1 MKVWNKNNER
11 EKTMYKAVIFDLDNT
26 LINFSSCETESMKR
40 TCSDHKLFVDNVV
53 EWDLFWKSFSE
64 HNFRHWMDFV
74 NGGEV
79 KTIGDVL
86 RFSFRDSLNLAELF
100 HSHLSDTYWDYFCNT
115 CFFED
120 GAEQLLSIFKDKYPL
135 GIITNGISESQR
147 KRLKAGNIDELFKSI
162 VISDE
167 VGIRKPKKEI
177 FEIALNDFKLSNKEV
192 LFVGD
197 SLQDDYH
204 GAMNSGIDFC
214 FYNRQNIKLSNDIK
228 PKYTIRTLLDLV
240 NVVS

>member
-1 MKVWNKNNER
+1 
-11 EKTMYKAVIFDLDNT
+11 MYKAIIFDLDNT
-26 LINFSSCETESMKR
+26 LLNFSTSETVSMKR
-40 TCSDHKLFVDNVV
+40 TCTDHKLFVDNAI
-53 EWDLFWKSFSE
+53 EWGLFWEAFSG
-64 HNFRHWMDFV
+64 HNYRHWMDFV

-86 RFSFRDSLNLAELF
+86 RFSFRDSLNLEELF
-100 HSHLSDTYWDYFCNT
+100 HSHLSDTYWDYFCNS
-115 CFFED
+115 CFFEE
-120 GAEQLLSIFKDKYPL
+120 GAEELLSIFKDKYPL

-147 KRLKAGNIDELFKSI
+147 KRLNAGNIAELFKSI

-177 FEIALNDFKLSNKEV
+177 FEIALRDFKLSNKEV

-204 GAMNSGIDFC
+204 GALNSGIDFC
-214 FYNRQNIKLSNDIK
+214 FYNRQNIVISPDIK
-228 PKYTIRTLLDLV
+228 PRYTISTLLDLV
-240 NVVS
+240 NVVGL

>member
-1 MKVWNKNNER
+1 MISL
-11 EKTMYKAVIFDLDNT
+11 YKAIIFDLDNT
-26 LINFSSCETESMKR
+26 LLNFNTSETESMKR
-40 TCSDHKLFVDNVV
+40 TCQDHKLFVNNAA
-53 EWDLFWKSFSE
+53 EWDTFWGAFSE

-79 KTIGDVL
+79 KTIGEVL
-86 RFSFRDSLNLAELF
+86 RFSFRDSLNLEELF
-100 HSHLSDTYWDYFCNT
+100 HSDLSDTYWDYFCNS

-120 GAEQLLSIFKDKYPL
+120 GAEQLLSHFKDKYPL

-147 KRLKAGNIDELFKSI
+147 KRLKAGNIAELFKSI

-177 FEIALNDFKLSNKEV
+177 FEIALQDLKLSHKEV

-197 SLQDDYH
+197 SLQDDYY
-204 GAMNSGIDFC
+204 GALNSGIDFC
-214 FYNRQNIKLSNDIK
+214 FYNRQSIVMPNDIK
-228 PKYTIRTLLDLV
+228 PKYAITNLLDLV
-240 NVVS
+240 NVVGL